1 MTAAVDLRRRRA
13 SLVQQVHRSR
23 SASEVF
29 AAAST
34 RLRRLVPFDAAAWL
48 GTDPGTGLPTSP
60 VRIDELAGVSQSMC
74 SAHWQHE
81 LLADD
86 VNLFRDLARAEVPTA
101 AFRRA
106 VGDEPEHSRRFRRF
120 LRPLGFH
127 DEMRTVLRVGGAMGL
142 DDAVATRGAKPVHGT
157 RSGHRRRALRA
168 DRRSAAPARP
178 AHRGRAR
185 YRRGQA
191 GNAPV
196 RHRRRSRLGQRGRSI
211 LARELPAEPGVPTDY
226 GVLLVWMLIT
236 VFRAAAIRHGAGDG
250 TARTRVRTRRGRWLA
265 CDASCLRAADG
276 TGGEVALVVEPAPPA
291 AIAPLVVEA
300 YDLTE
305 REQEIVHLIA
315 RGGGTAEI
323 ADELFLS
330 RHTVRDH
337 VKAIFGKAGVT
348 SRGELVAKLF
358 AEFYEPG
365 PFRRRR
371 RRRASDVR
379 GHGPPD
385 QAVRR
390 GLRGAVDGVRVGV
403 RG

>member
-1 MTAAVDLRRRRA
+1 MIVTMTAATDLRRRRVN
-13 SLVQQVHRSR
+13 LVQQVHRSR

-29 AAAST
+29 DTASI
-34 RLRRLVPFDAAAWL
+34 RLRQLVPFDAAAWL

-60 VRIDELAGVSQSMC
+60 VRIDELDGVSQSMC

-86 VNLFRDLARAEVPTA
+86 VNLFRDLARAEVPAA

-127 DEMRTVLRVGGAMGL
+127 DELRTVLRVGDAPWGSITLWRREGQSPFTDREAAIVAGL
-142 DDAVATRGAKPVHGT
+142 SAPIAE
-157 RSGHRRRALRA
+157 ALR
-168 DRRSAAPARP
+168 RHARP
-178 AHRGRAR
+178 TDAEPGTDVDRPGLLLFDNDGEVVSANEDAR
-185 YRRGQA
+185 
-191 GNAPV
+191 
-196 RHRRRSRLGQRGRSI
+196 HWLD
-211 LARELPAEPGVPTDY
+211 ELPAEPGVPTDY
-226 GVLLVWMLIT
+226 GVLPVWMLIT

-265 CDASCLRAADG
+265 CHASCLRAADG
-276 TGGEVALVVEPAPPA
+276 TAGEVALVVEPAPPA
-291 AIAPLVVEA
+291 AVAPLVVEA

-305 REQEIVHLIA
+305 REQEIVHLLA
-315 RGGGTAEI
+315 RGWGTAEI

-337 VKAIFGKAGVT
+337 VKAIFAKAGVT

-358 AEFYEPG
+358 AEFYEPLHAYARETEV
-365 PFRRRR
+365 PSTPMNARRETTG
-371 RRRASDVR
+371 SDW
-379 GHGPPD
+379 
-385 QAVRR
+385 
-390 GLRGAVDGVRVGV
+390 
-403 RG
+403 